1 MYLYPEHAARQTAPM
16 PGLSL
21 TIGPLAL
28 FAFVASITPG
38 PNNLLLM
45 RSGASFGVRRSL
57 RHLFGVQA
65 GFVALVLLSHVG
77 AAALLLAM
85 PSAFGLLRWACA
97 AYLLWLAW
105 LILREAHPRA
115 AGNTTSTA
123 AASRPMHFV
132 EGLAFQL
139 INPKAWMMAV
149 TVASAFY
156 GGMAPSHFD
165 LATAML
171 ICVAIGGPCMLV
183 WTMWGASIDRVLR
196 QPRARQIFSYAMALV
211 VAGTAVWMLR

>member
-1 MYLYPEHAARQTAPM
+1 M
-16 PGLSL
+16 PSLSL

-57 RHLFGVQA
+57 KHLFGVQA
-65 GFVALVLLSHVG
+65 GFVALVLLSHIG

-85 PSAFGLLRWACA
+85 PSAFGVLRWACA
-97 AYLLWLAW
+97 AYLIWLAW
-105 LILREAHPRA
+105 LILRDARPRA
-115 AGNTTSTA
+115 PNATTPAS
-123 AASRPMHFV
+123 ASRPMRFV
-132 EGLAFQL
+132 EGLVFQL

-165 LATAML
+165 LATAIV
-171 ICVAIGGPCMLV
+171 ICIAIGGPSMLV
-183 WTMWGASIDRVLR
+183 WTLWGASIDRVLH
-196 QPRARQIFSYAMALV
+196 QPRARQLFSYAMALV

>member
-1 MYLYPEHAARQTAPM
+1 M
-16 PGLSL
+16 PNLSL
-21 TIGPLAL
+21 TVGPLAL

-65 GFVALVLLSHVG
+65 GFVALILLSHIG

-85 PSAFGLLRWACA
+85 PSAFGVLRWACA
-97 AYLLWLAW
+97 GYLMWLAW
-105 LILREAHPRA
+105 LILRDASPRA
-115 AGNTTSTA
+115 AGETA
-123 AASRPMHFV
+123 PACASRPMRFV

-156 GGMAPSHFD
+156 GGLAPSHFD
-165 LATAML
+165 LATATL

-183 WTMWGASIDRVLR
+183 WTLWGASIDRVLR
-196 QPRARQIFSYAMALV
+196 QPRARQWFSYAMALV
-211 VAGTAVWMLR
+211 VMGTAIWMLR

>member
-1 MYLYPEHAARQTAPM
+1 M
-16 PGLSL
+16 PSLSL

-57 RHLFGVQA
+57 KHLFGVQA
-65 GFVALVLLSHVG
+65 GFVALILLSHLG

-85 PSAFGLLRWACA
+85 PSAFGVLRWACA
-97 AYLLWLAW
+97 GYLLWLAW
-105 LILREAHPRA
+105 LILRDTRPRE
-115 AGNTTSTA
+115 TSTA
-123 AASRPMHFV
+123 APVSASRPMRFV
-132 EGLAFQL
+132 EGLMFQL

-171 ICVAIGGPCMLV
+171 ICIAIGGPCMLV
-183 WTMWGASIDRVLR
+183 WTIWGASIDRVLH
-196 QPRARQIFSYAMALV
+196 QPRARRLFSYAMAVV